1 MKKTP
6 RNLLI
11 AIALT
16 AVASVFVFAVNNARP
31 FPNSRFFDFPQ
42 TIGDWSGHDIKMSD
56 YVYQL
61 IDTKYLFLRDYQS
74 PRYAVPVNLS
84 IVWFDD
90 TDIAFH
96 APEACLGGVG
106 HKVREKT
113 TANVKI
119 NGNDHTLGKLTV
131 GYTDDNKSIVLYY
144 FDVDGY
150 WTTSQADIRL
160 HILGKRL
167 LFKRASAS
175 FIRLMAPVTTSEE
188 DTTDM
193 MKDFLESAVPVMP
206 EHLYTEH
213 VR

>member
-1 MKKTP
+1 MKKTTF
-6 RNLLI
+6 NLVV

-16 AVASVFVFAVNNARP
+16 AIAAVFVFIANTARP
-31 FPNSRFFDFPQ
+31 FPNNRFFDFPL
-42 TIGDWSGHDIKMSD
+42 TIGEWEGRDIRMGD

-61 IDTKYLFLRDYQS
+61 IETRYLFLRDYHS
-74 PRYAVPVNLS
+74 PRYTAPVNLS

-113 TANVKI
+113 TANVTI

-131 GYTDDNKSIVLYY
+131 GNADGSNTIVLYY

-150 WTTSQADIRL
+150 WTTSQAKIRL

-175 FIRLMAPVTTSEE
+175 FIRLMAPVATSEE
-188 DTTDM
+188 DAIAM
-193 MKDFLESAVPVMP
+193 IRDFLETAVPAMP
-206 EHLYTEH
+206 HYLHTEH

>member
-1 MKKTP
+1 MKKTTYS
-6 RNLLI
+6 I
-11 AIALT
+11 FVVIALT
-16 AVASVFVFAVNNARP
+16 AVATVIVFVANTAKP
-31 FPNSRFFDFPQ
+31 FPNDRFFDFPLA
-42 TIGDWSGHDIKMSD
+42 IGDWNGRDIHMSD

-61 IDTKYLFLRDYQS
+61 IETKYLFLRDYQS
-74 PRYAVPVNLS
+74 PRYTAPVNLS

-96 APEACLGGVG
+96 APDACLGGVG
-106 HKVREKT
+106 NKVQEKT
-113 TANVKI
+113 IITANI
-119 NGNDHTLGKLTV
+119 NGRDQTLGKLTLRQADGKKTV
-131 GYTDDNKSIVLYY
+131 VLYY

-175 FIRLMAPVTTSEE
+175 FIRLMAPVATSEE
-188 DTTDM
+188 ETINVI
-193 MKDFLESAVPVMP
+193 KDFLETAVPAMP
-206 EHLYTEH
+206 EYLYTEH